1 MKLFGKID
9 KSLLISFLSKN
20 VYKRCGYPIK
30 FRNSYNLDN
39 GLLRFIP
46 ITVDVE
52 NWEIKSIQAY
62 FDANLQSNDFFADF
76 NENKV
81 AEFHKKIGEVT
92 VGINTISLAGKE
104 RVFLKKGCKNIFFFF
119 FFL

>member
-1 MKLFGKID
+1 M
-9 KSLLISFLSKN
+9 
-20 VYKRCGYPIK
+20 
-30 FRNSYNLDN
+30 
-39 GLLRFIP
+39 IP
-46 ITVDVE
+46 ITVEAE